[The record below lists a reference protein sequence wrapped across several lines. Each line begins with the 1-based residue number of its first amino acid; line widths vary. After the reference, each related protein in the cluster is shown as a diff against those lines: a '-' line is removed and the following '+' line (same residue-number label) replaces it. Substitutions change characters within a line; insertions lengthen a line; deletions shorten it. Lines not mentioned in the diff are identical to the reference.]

1 VVNRVG
7 ESLTS
12 IYLYLLRRVAKSP
25 GCKINYIRIT
35 NIKPKFER
43 IKEIEDLS
51 YLLIDRKSKTI
62 YTTYYKKKL
71 DEIKSGVRVELPP
84 PKCVEAI
91 YFGKALNI
99 TFRRARLFPT
109 LYCDFIAINN
119 LCRELK
125 PNYVNLVF
133 KNLTCEAS
141 APYFKAVLDTLGISE
156 IHPECLKKIEF
167 MTKQYYDIVK
177 LEHLPKIG
185 HILKLA
191 AFYFAH
197 VEKIITRQDARR
209 LYYFLRYVNRLDP
222 ELTEGAKF
230 GAEVY
235 LKLISNLRR
244 NKAK

>member
-1 VVNRVG
+1 MVKNMS

-12 IYLYLLRRVAKSP
+12 IYIYLLRRLANSP
-25 GCKINYIRIT
+25 GCKIDYIRIT

-43 IKEIEDLS
+43 IKEIEDYS
-51 YLLIDRKSKTI
+51 YLLVDRKAKTI

-71 DEIKSGVRVELPP
+71 DEIKSGVRVEYPE
-84 PKCVEAI
+84 PKCVEAV
-91 YFGKALNI
+91 YLGKALNI

-109 LYCDFIAINN
+109 VYCDFIAINN

-141 APYFKAVLDTLGISE
+141 APYFKAVLDTLGITE
-156 IHPECLKKIEF
+156 IHPECQSKINY
-167 MTKQYYDIVK
+167 MTKLYYDTVM
-177 LEHLPKIG
+177 LEYLPKIG
-185 HILKLA
+185 HLLKLA

-197 VEKIITRQDARR
+197 VEKIISRLDARR
-209 LYYFLRYVNRLDP
+209 LYYFLRYVNKLDS

-235 LKLISNLRR
+235 LKLISNLRH
-244 NKAK
+244 NKPK

>member
-1 VVNRVG
+1 MKYMG

-12 IYLYLLRRVAKSP
+12 IYIYLLRRVASSP
-25 GCKINYIRIT
+25 GCKIDYLRIT
-35 NIKPKFER
+35 NIKPRFKR
-43 IKEIEDLS
+43 IREIEDLS
-51 YLLIDRKSKTI
+51 YLLIDRKAKTI
-62 YTTYYKKKL
+62 YTSYYKKKL
-71 DEIKSGVRVELPP
+71 DEIKAGVRVEFPE
-84 PKCVEAI
+84 PKCVESV
-91 YFGKALNI
+91 YLGKALNI

-109 LYCDFIAINN
+109 VYCDFIAINN

-141 APYFKAVLDTLGISE
+141 APYFKAVLDTLGIRE
-156 IHPECLKKIEF
+156 IHPECQSKIDY
-167 MTKQYYDIVK
+167 MTKLYYDTVK
-177 LEHLPKIG
+177 LENLPKIG
-185 HILKLA
+185 HLLKLS

-197 VEKIITRQDARR
+197 VEKIITRLDARR
-209 LYYFLRYVNRLDP
+209 LYYFLRYVNKLDP

-235 LKLISNLRR
+235 LKLLSNLKR